1 MTSVAVFVGSIFVT
15 MALKEIVDILKQI
28 KDKL

>member
-1 MTSVAVFVGSIFVT
+1 MTSVVVFVGSVFIT
-15 MALKEIVDILKQI
+15 MALKDIVDILKEI